1 MRPPHCPPAHSQ
13 TPRHPSPNGYPS
25 QSAAAPPLLCPLPAP
40 RLQQIRLHDFRDTGR
55 LLALYEQ
62 AVHAQ
67 WLGPSEAE
75 RLAFVA
81 LAQHVLTY
89 RPENAG
95 GLFTHLVRTRCFAS
109 SRRRRRMWQQRRND
123 FSTAMRLLPLL
134 TLGAEQEAEA
144 APRSPWLPFIQRT
157 RQERAAARFLL
168 SGPPSE
174 EGRSDD
180 NGASGSGERA
190 AGQQAGRIS
199 RSPRREP
206 TCARYVWHGRLSG
219 SPQLLP
225 GDSPARSNS
234 PAGDSSVMSQGAG
247 ACQGSS
253 TDAKDGLTRRSPS
266 ERKVA
271 TFRVLSHQA
280 WTQESSRNKVGVHVD
295 RSPTRA
301 ARVRVW

>member
-1 MRPPHCPPAHSQ
+1 
-13 TPRHPSPNGYPS
+13 
-25 QSAAAPPLLCPLPAP
+25 
-40 RLQQIRLHDFRDTGR
+40 
-55 LLALYEQ
+55 
-62 AVHAQ
+62 
-67 WLGPSEAE
+67 
-75 RLAFVA
+75 
-81 LAQHVLTY
+81 
-89 RPENAG
+89 
-95 GLFTHLVRTRCFAS
+95 
-109 SRRRRRMWQQRRND
+109 
-123 FSTAMRLLPLL
+123 MRLLPLFL
-134 TLGAEQEAEA
+134 TLRKRSRRAEGG
-144 APRSPWLPFIQRT
+144 APRGLLAAVHP
-157 RQERAAARFLL
+157 AHAARACGCTLPTV
-168 SGPPSE
+168 SVSAPSR
-174 EGRSDD
+174 EGKSDD

-199 RSPRREP
+199 RPPRREP

-234 PAGDSSVMSQGAG
+234 PAGDSSVMRPGAV

-253 TDAKDGLTRRSPS
+253 TDAKDGVTRRSPS

-271 TFRVLSHQA
+271 TFRVPFHQA